1 MYSVS
6 SIAHY
11 ILITL
16 IDVPA
21 FHLHNVPELG
31 LLWDETGISSVWKT
45 HGKTIYHCLYSVS
58 VFPIFSSVGQHD
70 KTIN

>member
-16 IDVPA
+16 TDVPA

-31 LLWDETGISSVWKT
+31 LLWDETGISSV
-45 HGKTIYHCLYSVS
+45 
-58 VFPIFSSVGQHD
+58 
-70 KTIN
+70 